1 LRRVECLDGLRGLAA
16 LWVLIGHSMI
26 LSGLSLPVIGQP
38 HLGVDLFILLSGF
51 LMVVQYQLRR
61 DFEDWSRLGTWAAFW
76 TRRFFRIA
84 PLFYAALLVALL
96 LGPIIYS
103 DRVAIDTFLDHK
115 MQQPERYLDAS
126 ISNILLHL
134 TFVFGLLPSYA
145 YRTPLPDWSLGL
157 EMQFYAVF
165 PVLMLLTRKIDWLFT
180 ALLIVCASIAIVLQ
194 ARHAGVYFPMP
205 SFLPLKMPLFLCGML
220 IAADTRENRTRLWLQ
235 IGGAML
241 LAAIPLDGHRDVL
254 HLVVRELLVLIFVA
268 LVHWQHIWGI
278 GSASKLLGT
287 QPFHWLG
294 ELSFGVYLWHL
305 LILHVVAAWVIARWG
320 YSISPTQR
328 FLIVSGI
335 AAVVAY
341 ALAFVTYKAIEV
353 PGQKLGK
360 VIQKRISGSDGKST
374 SVAAEEI
381 AAP

>member
-1 LRRVECLDGLRGLAA
+1 MECLDGLRGIAA
-16 LWVLIGHSMI
+16 LWVLVGHGMI
-26 LSGLSLPVIGQP
+26 LSGLSVPVIGQP

-51 LMVVQYQLRR
+51 LMVLQYQLRR
-61 DFEDWSRLGTWAAFW
+61 DFEDWNRLGTWAAFW

-84 PLFYAALLVALL
+84 PLFYTALLVALL

-126 ISNILLHL
+126 FKNVLLHL

-145 YRTPLPDWSLGL
+145 FRTPLPDWSLGL

-165 PVLMLLTRKIDWLFT
+165 PVLMLLTRKLDWLFT
-180 ALLIVCASIAIVLQ
+180 ALLIVCASIAIVLL
-194 ARHAGVYFPMP
+194 ARHAGVHFPMP

-220 IAADTRENRTRLWLQ
+220 IAADTRKNRTRLWLQ
-235 IGGAML
+235 IGGAAFL
-241 LAAIPLDGHRDVL
+241 VAIPLDGHRDVF
-254 HLVVRELLVLIFVA
+254 HLIVHELLVLVFVA
-268 LVHWQHIWGI
+268 LVHWQHLGGI
-278 GSASKLLGT
+278 GFASKLLGAR
-287 QPFHWLG
+287 PFHWLG

-305 LILHVVAAWVIARWG
+305 LILQIVAAWVIARWG
-320 YSISPTQR
+320 HSISPTER
-328 FLIVSGI
+328 FLIVVGI
-335 AAVVAY
+335 TVIASY
-341 ALAFVTYKAIEV
+341 AIAFVTYKAIEV

-360 VIQKRISGSDGKST
+360 TLQKRLSGIHSPSKS
-374 SVAAEEI
+374 VRAEEI

>member
-1 LRRVECLDGLRGLAA
+1 
-16 LWVLIGHSMI
+16 MI

-38 HLGVDLFILLSGF
+38 HLGVDLFIMLSGF
-51 LMVVQYQLRR
+51 LMVLQYQLRR
-61 DFEDWSRLGTWAAFW
+61 DFEDWSRFGTWAAFW

-96 LGPIIYS
+96 LGSMLYG

-115 MQQPERYLDAS
+115 LQQPERYLDAS
-126 ISNILLHL
+126 FTNVLLHL
-134 TFVFGLLPSYA
+134 SFVFGLLPAYA

-165 PVLMLLTRKIDWLFT
+165 PVLMLLTRRIDWLFT
-180 ALLIVCASIAIVLQ
+180 ALLIVCTSIGFVLLT
-194 ARHAGVYFPMP
+194 RHAGVHFPMP

-220 IAADTRENRTRLWLQ
+220 IAAASNENRTRLWLW
-235 IGGAML
+235 IGGAAL

-254 HLVVRELLVLIFVA
+254 HLVVRELLVLVFVA
-268 LVHWQHIWGI
+268 LVHFQHLRGI
-278 GSASKLLGT
+278 GFASKLLGT
-287 QPFHWLG
+287 PPFHWLG

-305 LILHVVAAWVIARWG
+305 LVLHVVAAWVIARWG
-320 YSISPTQR
+320 HSIQPTER
-328 FLIVSGI
+328 FLIVSGM
-335 AAVVAY
+335 AAVTSY
-341 ALAFVTYKAIEV
+341 AIAFVTYKAIEV

-360 VIQKRISGSDGKST
+360 TIQKLVGGSRNSSKS
-374 SVAAEEI
+374 VVAEEI